1 VWGWAK
7 HPAPR
12 VKGKEISM
20 KERQIEKAA
29 KEALKNIVD
38 YLGLDQTIKRN
49 AQLLS
54 YIEWAIRQNI

>member
-1 VWGWAK
+1 
-7 HPAPR
+7 
-12 VKGKEISM
+12 M